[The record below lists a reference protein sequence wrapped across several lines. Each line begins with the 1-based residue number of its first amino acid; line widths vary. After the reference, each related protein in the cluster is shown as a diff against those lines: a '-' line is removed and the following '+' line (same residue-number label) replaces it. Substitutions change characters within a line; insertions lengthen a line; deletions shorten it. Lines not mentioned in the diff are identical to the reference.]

1 METFVAAAVSL
12 AICVTLITKR
22 KTNYLHLLFA
32 ALCFALFSDKI
43 GSFLFTVVGTAYW
56 RAVHYL
62 GTLFIPPLLVMFAR
76 ASFGYRTF
84 ISLRD
89 IIVTCFLSTMGA
101 LVFLTPWF
109 PWMRHDFILYIYSGG
124 SALYCFMALLWF
136 IGKEPAGPFRVRLIS
151 VAGACV
157 ITAVFG
163 IIDIM
168 RLLGHGDLPSL
179 FDISMAALVY
189 FIFITIT
196 NPDLYEWYGTIIR
209 SLSIMCAVLIS
220 TILFYAVMALVRQTM
235 TLPFSG
241 VFIALLFIVILIE
254 PIKDMLRS
262 VVNYFLKNKEDL
274 VPLVDMGDMSRQKDY
289 ASLEEMATGLAHE
302 IRNPLG
308 SIKGAA
314 QYLKA
319 EAETTGTSKLL
330 NIIIEETDRLNSVVS
345 QFLNYARPHTFNIE
359 KQDINR
365 IVAKVISLLKAK
377 GLPDNITI
385 EESLAAH
392 LPGVRIDGEQM
403 LQVFLNIALNGIDA
417 MPDGGM
423 LRFGTVRIIGDGRRK
438 VEIFIMDT
446 GHGINAKDR
455 REIFKPF
462 YTTKKR
468 GTGLGLSIC
477 HKIVRNHGGTI
488 RVESSPDR
496 GTTFFIRI

>member
-12 AICVTLITKR
+12 AISVTLITKR
-22 KTNYLHLLFA
+22 KTNYLHILFA

-43 GSFLFTVVGTAYW
+43 GSFLFTVLGTAYW
-56 RAVHYL
+56 RAVHYI
-62 GTLFIPPLLVMFAR
+62 GTLMIPPLLVMFAR

-84 ISLRD
+84 LSLRD
-89 IIVTCFLSTMGA
+89 ITVTCLLSIMGT
-101 LVFLTPWF
+101 LVFLTPLF
-109 PWMRHDFILYIYSGG
+109 PWMQHDVILYVYNGG
-124 SALYCFMALLWF
+124 IAFYCFLALLF
-136 IGKEPAGPFRVRLIS
+136 YIGKEPAGPFRVRVIS

-157 ITAVFG
+157 IAA
-163 IIDIM
+163 IIGVVDIM
-168 RLLGHGDLPSL
+168 GLLGYRVLPSL
-179 FDISMAALVY
+179 FDIAIAALIY
-189 FIFITIT
+189 FVFITIT

-209 SLSIMCAVLIS
+209 SLSVICAVLIS
-220 TILFYAVMALVRQTM
+220 TILFYVIM
-235 TLPFSG
+235 TLVHQPTTIPFSG
-241 VFIALLFIVILIE
+241 VFISLVLIVILID
-254 PIKDMLRS
+254 PIKDVLRS
-262 VVNYFLKNKEDL
+262 IVNYFLKKKEDL
-274 VPLVDMGDMSRQKDY
+274 VPLIDLGDVSRQKDY

-314 QYLKA
+314 QYLKM

-365 IVAKVISLLKAK
+365 IVTKVVSLIKAK

-385 EESLAAH
+385 EENLAAH
-392 LPGVRIDGEQM
+392 LPGVKIDGEQM

-417 MPDGGM
+417 MSDGGT

-438 VEIFIMDT
+438 VEISIMDT